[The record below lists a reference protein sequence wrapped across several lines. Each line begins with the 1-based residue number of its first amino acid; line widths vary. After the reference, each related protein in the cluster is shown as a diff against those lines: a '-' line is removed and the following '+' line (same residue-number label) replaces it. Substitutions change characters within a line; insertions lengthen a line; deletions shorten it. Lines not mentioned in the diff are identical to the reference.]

1 MKSDR
6 SVRHADDRDR
16 ILKAPSVSSDEG
28 GEEPQ
33 TVSPGEA
40 LRSLLDERS
49 QETEAALTIVRR
61 ITSSLDL
68 GVVLSESLGLAT
80 AVARCQVGAIYLLDD
95 DQKRLWI
102 RATSPGYEQLVDN
115 YSLEV
120 GAGLT
125 GWSAL
130 NRMPAVISGH
140 PHDDPRY
147 APVPAVDLDFN
158 SALTYPMIS
167 PRGRMVGVITLHTKA
182 PREFSEKDQIAVAP
196 IAALA
201 AAAVETAQ
209 LYTRNQRQ
217 IDVLRSVGTVG
228 DALGSPA
235 AMRRVLRDLCDAA
248 RLLVGAAAV
257 AIYNRAASQWRL
269 ATSVTS
275 SDPPPAEQL
284 PEELIASLLVSDNV
298 GELTLVENRALLEA
312 LLPGDKGLLRGTA
325 IRLAAGGEVVGVLLT
340 AGSATSVS
348 AVEREL
354 VGVIA
359 TVGAMIIQS
368 ERLLERLAARDAALS
383 FLQALSSQTEPSGVV
398 EARARQFDVELHE
411 PHVAGTFQVVDRGS
425 GQVEPEHALE
435 LLGTELTRRF
445 PQSVTARWGLDLYAL
460 IRVDDQPDMV
470 DRIRNTLAL
479 TEAQTSL
486 ALVGGLSGPVNQLDL
501 YARMFT
507 EARDA
512 TQIGKHLKGA
522 GHLVHY
528 DELGAQHHLW
538 TLARSSVRDP
548 LQERLEALA
557 VHDAEHGT
565 KFVET
570 VREYLQQHGNR
581 ERASARLH
589 IHRNTL
595 RQRIDRIRELSG
607 IDLEQTDVLFD
618 LQIALGIVQFR
629 ELQQGARES
638 S

>member
-1 MKSDR
+1 
-6 SVRHADDRDR
+6 V
-16 ILKAPSVSSDEG
+16 EG
-28 GEEPQ
+28 QGGPE

-40 LRSLLDERS
+40 LRSLLQDRS

-68 GVVLSESLGLAT
+68 NVVLGESLALAT

-130 NRMPAVISGH
+130 NRMPAVITGH
-140 PHDDPRY
+140 PHEDPRY

-167 PRGRMVGVITLHTKA
+167 PRGRLVGVITLHTKA
-182 PREFSEKDQIAVAP
+182 PREFADTDQIAVAP

-228 DALGSPA
+228 DALASPA
-235 AMRRVLRDLCDAA
+235 AMRRVLRDLCGAA
-248 RLLVGAAAV
+248 RLLVGATTV
-257 AIYNRAASQWRL
+257 AIYDHAAPRWRL

-275 SDPPPAEQL
+275 SDPPPADQL
-284 PEELIASLLVSDNV
+284 SGDLIAPLVVTDSVN
-298 GELTLVENRALLEA
+298 ELTLMEHRALLEA
-312 LLPGDKGLLRGTA
+312 LLPGDNGVIGGTG
-325 IRLAAGGEVVGVLLT
+325 IRLAAGGEVVGILLT
-340 AGSATSVS
+340 AGSTTSVS

-368 ERLLERLAARDAALS
+368 QRLLERLADRDAALS
-383 FLQALSSQTEPSGVV
+383 FLQALSSQTEPSGVL

-411 PHVAGTFQVVDRGS
+411 PHLAGTFQVADRGS
-425 GQVEPEHALE
+425 GQVEPEFALE
-435 LLGTELTRRF
+435 ALGTELTHRF
-445 PQSVTARWGLDLYAL
+445 PQSVAARWGLDLYAL
-460 IRVDDQPDMV
+460 IRVDDQPDTAG
-470 DRIRNTLAL
+470 RIRDALAL

-486 ALVGGLSGPVNQLDL
+486 GLVGGLSGPVNQLDR

-512 TQIGKHLKGA
+512 TQIGRHLEGA
-522 GHLVHY
+522 GPLVHY

-548 LQERLEALA
+548 LQERLEGLA
-557 VHDAEHGT
+557 VHDAECGT

-570 VREYLQQHGNR
+570 VHEYLQQHGNR

-595 RQRIDRIRELSG
+595 RQRIERIRELSG

-618 LQIALGIVQFR
+618 LQIALGIVRFR
-629 ELQQGARES
+629 ELQQAVREG
-638 S
+638 